1 MGEFSDFIDATQ
13 SYTIESS
20 IETSITNTEIT
31 EVSNDDLLSIP
42 TTSDANNLIRLVN
55 NGAGVN
61 NLYIIQANANGEIR
75 FLQGNASNNND
86 VGETQPYNVKIG
98 TDGKL
103 YIYWTYNFL
112 SNPLRFSGWYD
123 IAEDVASQGN
133 QLSLLELATI
143 ALEAQITIANTNIGI
158 LDTTLSGF
166 ISTQNAINIEVN
178 TTLNEHTAEIG
189 ALATQVAVLPNLQR
203 FFNGSAFVNGNRRGI
218 AGLWRRSNWKDA
230 QELLANRY
238 TSRVVQGR
246 VGSVMV
252 AERTLQAVE
261 LEAFELVSNT
271 ASVAMNRAIGDIST
285 AFGIVG
291 AGAILAGIY
300 RYYTNAQ
307 EDQRNDLIKDLVET
321 KEDMILQQANT
332 PNPFYTTQN
341 RITKASLV
349 IDASTDNA
357 YGGAVGVYEVE
368 GLTQYTGVV
377 LNMEIYL
384 DGGIKKARVVSVV
397 SGGGRVWV
405 VGNQIQIPKSTK
417 LGGYDAGVGTI
428 DLLKIDVVSVF
439 NPLEVVDETINGLIA
454 EQADE
459 DRRDRRR
466 KGVIGAGEY
475 DTTTLTT
482 ASATETNSITGEV
495 ITYNT
500 LKSRL
505 NLLPTGASDVDVY
518 TSTGK
523 IGVGTTPETPLH
535 TYNATNNIL
544 RIATADSGEASLELK
559 RGTDVDG
566 YTDWRMRSKTGRF
579 ELQYEDDVIAYG
591 DTGSEIFSTN
601 TTLLTISKDTQ
612 INANVGIGTTASTT
626 LNTYHLTDNI
636 LRMETGA
643 GTTAKTQIQFVK
655 GTTTDINADFRLISE
670 LAFFK
675 LQYSTNILAFG
686 DTGSDLISARA
697 TSLTLHKN
705 TTLSANVGIGGVNPH
720 ATYKVNVGGDVNIS
734 SGSSYRING
743 AVLSYN
749 NLANKLTAGANITI
763 DANNEISADVPT
775 ANNLLSTITS
785 GTLAVAYGGTGA
797 NDILANAIPFGNAT
811 EDAYTYTTNFK
822 YDAPNGRLAVGLPT
836 ASYTI
841 DCGGDINIPLT
852 SNYRIGGSPLSYNN
866 LADKLTAGTNI
877 TITSGV
883 IDAIVPAQLTA
894 GTNITITSGAINAIV
909 PAQLTAGTNIDITSG
924 VISAV
929 VPTTFSASA
938 ITSGT
943 LAIARGG
950 TGTTTIGNGTIP
962 IGNATQ
968 NAYTWTNLFKYDLN
982 NARLSLGVS
991 TPLYTL
997 DVAGSV
1003 NISSGNSYRVNGT
1016 ALTFTNLT
1024 GTCPVSKGGTGL
1036 GVVATGVI
1044 PFGNLTS
1051 DAYSWRVLFNWDDT
1065 NLRLGVNKT
1074 SPAYTIDT
1082 GGDINIPT
1090 GSVYRI
1096 GGTALSY
1103 TNLTNQLT
1111 AGTNITITSGAINAS
1126 ISTIDAGAITTGT
1139 LPVGRGG
1146 TGATSYTSGNI
1157 LYGSGTSP
1165 IASSTNLKYVSNRL
1179 GINMSGTP
1187 LTNLHIGATFFSSS
1201 GFYTFFD
1208 YNSGNIGF
1216 TNASRTDVCAYFQGS
1231 LWLAGGRFLAT
1242 SSDTRIKKDIEDID
1256 DDSALNMILAVEP
1269 KTYKYIDN
1277 VALGNNRVYGFIAQQ
1292 IKEVIPQAV
1301 KIQKERIPNVML
1313 LATYNNNIIT
1323 LPSQPVSVVIK
1334 VGDTIKCY
1342 DKDNKEIV
1350 AFVDEVIDTLTFRIK
1365 ELEEP
1370 YTDTKIFIY
1379 GTEIDDFHTIDKN
1392 YIYTLNV
1399 CATQELH
1406 RKIVSQEERI
1416 RQLEEKVERLLNYLT

>member
-1 MGEFSDFIDATQ
+1 
-13 SYTIESS
+13 
-20 IETSITNTEIT
+20 
-31 EVSNDDLLSIP
+31 
-42 TTSDANNLIRLVN
+42 
-55 NGAGVN
+55 
-61 NLYIIQANANGEIR
+61 
-75 FLQGNASNNND
+75 
-86 VGETQPYNVKIG
+86 
-98 TDGKL
+98 
-103 YIYWTYNFL
+103 
-112 SNPLRFSGWYD
+112 
-123 IAEDVASQGN
+123 
-133 QLSLLELATI
+133 LSLLELGTI
-143 ALEAQITIANTNIGI
+143 ALEAQITVANTNIGI
-158 LDTTLSGF
+158 LDTTLNGF
-166 ISTQNAINIEVN
+166 ITTQNGINSTVN

-189 ALATQVAVLPNLQR
+189 ALGTQTAILPSLQQY
-203 FFNGSAFVNGNRRGI
+203 FTGSAFVRGDRKGI
-218 AGLWRRSNWKDA
+218 AGLWRRANWKEASATLA
-230 QELLANRY
+230 QRY
-238 TSRVVQGR
+238 TTRVNIGR
-246 VGSVMV
+246 SGNIMV
-252 AERTLQAVE
+252 AERTLTAPT
-261 LEAFELVSNT
+261 LGAFELVSNT
-271 ASVAMNRAIGDIST
+271 ASVAMNKAVGDIST
-285 AFGIVG
+285 AFGIIG

-307 EDQRNDLIKDLVET
+307 EEQRNDLIKDLIET

-332 PNPFYTTQN
+332 PNPFYTTKN
-341 RITKASLV
+341 RITKTSLV
-349 IDASTDNA
+349 IDSSTDNA

-368 GLTQYTGVV
+368 ELTQYAGVI

-384 DGGIKKARVVSVV
+384 DGGIKRARVINLV
-397 SGGGRVWV
+397 SGGNRVWV
-405 VGNQIQIPKSTK
+405 VGDQIQIPKSTK
-417 LGGYDAGVGTI
+417 LGGYVAGAGTI
-428 DLLKIDVVSVF
+428 DLLKIDVVSIY
-439 NPLEVVDETINGLIA
+439 NPLEVVDETISQLLT

-475 DTTTLTT
+475 DSTTLTT
-482 ASATETNSITGEV
+482 TTETETNSITGEI

-535 TYNATNNIL
+535 TYHTTNNIL
-544 RIATADSGEASLELK
+544 RIATADNGEASLELK

-566 YTDWRMRSKTGRF
+566 YTDWRLRSAVGRF
-579 ELQYEDDVIAYG
+579 ALQYEDDAIAYG

-612 INANVGIGTTASTT
+612 IDAKVGIGTTPSTT
-626 LNTYHLTDNI
+626 LHTYQQNDNI
-636 LRMETGA
+636 LRLATGT
-643 GTTAKTQIQFVK
+643 GTTDKTQIQFIK
-655 GTTTDINADFRLISE
+655 GAVGDVNGDFRLISE
-670 LAFFK
+670 LTFFK
-675 LQYSTNILAFG
+675 LQYANNTLAFG
-686 DTGSDLISARA
+686 DTGTDLISARA
-697 TSLTLHKN
+697 TSITLHKN
-705 TTLSANVGIGGVNPH
+705 TTLSDKVGIGGVNPH

-749 NLANKLTAGANITI
+749 NLANQLTAGANITI
-763 DANNEISADVPT
+763 DPLTNEISADVPT
-775 ANNLLSTITS
+775 ANNILSNITS

-822 YDAPNGRLAVGLPT
+822 YDVSNGRLAVGLATP
-836 ASYTI
+836 AYTI
-841 DCGGDINIPLT
+841 DCGGDINIA
-852 SNYRIGGSPLSYNN
+852 SGSVYRINGTALSYNDLTN
-866 LADKLTAGTNI
+866 QLTAGTNI
-877 TITSGV
+877 NITSGV
-883 IDAIVPAQLTA
+883 ISANVPAQLTAGTGITITGGAINANTQLTAGTNINITSGVISANVPAQLTAGTGITITGGAINANTQLTAGTNINITSGVISANVPAQLTA
-894 GTNITITSGAINAIV
+894 GTNISIVSGAINAIV
-909 PAQLTAGTNIDITSG
+909 PTQFN
-924 VISAV
+924 
-929 VPTTFSASA
+929 ASA

-943 LAIARGG
+943 L
-950 TGTTTIGNGTIP
+950 
-962 IGNATQ
+962 
-968 NAYTWTNLFKYDLN
+968 
-982 NARLSLGVS
+982 
-991 TPLYTL
+991 
-997 DVAGSV
+997 
-1003 NISSGNSYRVNGT
+1003 
-1016 ALTFTNLT
+1016 
-1024 GTCPVSKGGTGL
+1024 PVSRGGTGL
-1036 GVVATGVI
+1036 GVVSVGVI
-1044 PFGNLTS
+1044 PFGNSAST
-1051 DAYSWRVLFNWDDT
+1051 AYDWRVLFNWDNT
-1065 NLRLGVNKT
+1065 NFRLGVNKT

-1096 GGTALSY
+1096 NGTALALD
-1103 TNLTNQLT
+1103 NL
-1111 AGTNITITSGAINAS
+1111 S
-1126 ISTIDAGAITTGT
+1126 GT
-1139 LPVGRGG
+1139 LPISKGG
-1146 TGATSYTSGNI
+1146 TGGASIGNGAIPIGNALQTAYTWTNLFKYDITNFRLSLGVATPLYALDVAGSVNISTGNVYRIAGNPISFANIAGTASVSQGGTGLTTITAGNI
-1157 LYGSGTSP
+1157 LYGNDASA
-1165 IASSTNLKYVSNRL
+1165 IANTTNLKYVSGRL

-1187 LTNLHIGATFFSSS
+1187 LTNLHIGATFVSTS

-1216 TNASRTDVCAYFQGS
+1216 TNTARTDVCAYFQGS

-1242 SSDTRIKKDIEDID
+1242 SSDTRIKKEIEDID

-1292 IKEVIPQAV
+1292 IREVIPQAV

-1342 DKDNKEIV
+1342 DRENKEII
-1350 AFVDEVIDTLTFRIK
+1350 AFVEEVIDTLTFRIK

-1370 YTDTKIFIY
+1370 YTDNKIFIY

-1416 RQLEEKVERLLNYLT
+1416 KELEAKVERLLNYLTL